1 MLNSAKIF
9 FSGHVTLA
17 YVVSMLVI
25 GCEENRND
33 NLDEMFSRDTV
44 KFSNLKNL
52 FKNNC
57 YSCHSE
63 EGFTFYGLNLD
74 SYQNIMMGSSNGAVV
89 VPFKPYESLLYTKC
103 SGDFLSN
110 TDLGDGGN
118 RMPEDNRDYFD
129 ENPEDLELIYN
140 WINDGCLE

>member
-1 MLNSAKIF
+1 MVKVSKIF
-9 FSGHVTLA
+9 ISDQITLVYIFFFLVT
-17 YVVSMLVI
+17 
-25 GCEENRND
+25 GCSENGD
-33 NLDEMFSRDTV
+33 PDLETMDSRDTV

-52 FKNNC
+52 FKNQC

-103 SGDFLSN
+103 SGEFLSN
-110 TDLGDGGN
+110 PDLGDGGN
-118 RMPEDNRDYFD
+118 RMPEDDRDYFD
-129 ENPEDLELIYN
+129 ENPEELELIYN

>member
-33 NLDEMFSRDTV
+33 NLDEMSSRDTV

-89 VPFKPYESLLYTKC
+89 VPFKPYESLLYIKC
-103 SGDFLSN
+103 SGEFLSN
-110 TDLGDGGN
+110 PDLGDGGN